1 LRWRLDNALPI
12 KFKAADLNARSAEVG
27 IEELQIAHEGLTLLN
42 TPSPSPARA

>member
-1 LRWRLDNALPI
+1 
-12 KFKAADLNARSAEVG
+12 VG